1 MPLDVRTHTRDLLRY
16 NLVEATSSY
25 MLMDLARLVADYCV
39 PADPLKTL
47 KPVNTAKGYEFKH
60 DAEFREFTLRGYS
73 FAPTVLDIWGEPV
86 STLGNPEVDPRA
98 VGLVEKLERK
108 IKPGGLHVK
117 VTMSSLSQLEAR
129 FKYQSSS
136 KCMFESEPVSVP
148 VQADARAFEEPEKLQ
163 PKPEAVNVT
172 TDCHPQLKSRF
183 KNLSSWKSNFDGTLD
198 PHLEARFKCQ
208 SSSKCM
214 FA

>member
-1 MPLDVRTHTRDLLRY
+1 M
-16 NLVEATSSY
+16 SY
-25 MLMDLARLVADYCV
+25 
-39 PADPLKTL
+39 
-47 KPVNTAKGYEFKH
+47 
-60 DAEFREFTLRGYS
+60 
-73 FAPTVLDIWGEPV
+73 APTKLDIWGEPV
-86 STLGNPEVDPRA
+86 SALQVDPRA
-98 VGLVEKLERK
+98 VGLVEKLQRK
-108 IKPGGLHVK
+108 IKPGGLDVK
-117 VTMSSLSQLEAR
+117 VSMSSLSQLEAR

-172 TDCHPQLKSRF
+172 TECHPQLKSRF